1 MGRWCSLL
9 TITAALS
16 AGALGC
22 KGKDEAPVPSPDRGA
37 NETGAEAKTN
47 PAEREPKAA
56 PTADAKN
63 AAPSKPLEERA
74 AATPSALAPAAEPKL
89 AGKTTPTSN
98 APSPTTPETA
108 APTAPLPTERAPLAS
123 AAPPPTEP
131 EPPPP
136 PPVVSP
142 KVAESN
148 FSLWMQSSG
157 RYKAGQQGFVE
168 VVLVPK
174 GDFHC
179 NQEYPYKVKMGAA
192 PAGVTY
198 PTAIV
203 RTEGLS
209 VSPSRATMRVPF
221 VAQNA
226 GDAKV
231 SGQFFFSVC
240 TSEQCVI
247 DNRAVAVTVKVE

>member
-1 MGRWCSLL
+1 MGVRKGFCVALVFSLF
-9 TITAALS
+9 
-16 AGALGC
+16 AGIGC
-22 KGKDEAPVPSPDRGA
+22 G
-37 NETGAEAKTN
+37 NQ
-47 PAEREPKAA
+47 AA
-56 PTADAKN
+56 PTPTPEKSTTQAETKGQSAETKPEAEKAAALEAKPADS
-63 AAPSKPLEERA
+63 AAPAGAEKPNENAGDKAATNAGAKATGATSAAAPPAPEA
-74 AATPSALAPAAEPKL
+74 SAAASAVASAAAPAATP
-89 AGKTTPTSN
+89 
-98 APSPTTPETA
+98 
-108 APTAPLPTERAPLAS
+108 
-123 AAPPPTEP
+123 
-131 EPPPP
+131 EPPAP

-142 KVAESN
+142 KVAEAG

-174 GDFHC
+174 GEFHC
-179 NQEYPYKVKMGAA
+179 NQEYPYKMKLNAA

-203 RTEGLS
+203 RSEGLS
-209 VSPSRATMRVPF
+209 VSASRATMRVPF

-231 SGQFFFSVC
+231 SGKFYFSVC

-247 DNRAVAVTVKVE
+247 DNRDVAVTVKVE

>member
-1 MGRWCSLL
+1 
-9 TITAALS
+9 AS
-16 AGALGC
+16 A
-22 KGKDEAPVPSPDRGA
+22 
-37 NETGAEAKTN
+37 
-47 PAEREPKAA
+47 PA
-56 PTADAKN
+56 ADAKV
-63 AAPSKPLEERA
+63 AS
-74 AATPSALAPAAEPKL
+74 
-89 AGKTTPTSN
+89 KTTPQAANT
-98 APSPTTPETA
+98 PSPTTTEIVAVP
-108 APTAPLPTERAPLAS
+108 APTDT
-123 AAPPPTEP
+123 APPPPTVSAAP

-203 RTEGLS
+203 R
-209 VSPSRATMRVPF
+209 
-221 VAQNA
+221 
-226 GDAKV
+226 
-231 SGQFFFSVC
+231 
-240 TSEQCVI
+240 
-247 DNRAVAVTVKVE
+247 